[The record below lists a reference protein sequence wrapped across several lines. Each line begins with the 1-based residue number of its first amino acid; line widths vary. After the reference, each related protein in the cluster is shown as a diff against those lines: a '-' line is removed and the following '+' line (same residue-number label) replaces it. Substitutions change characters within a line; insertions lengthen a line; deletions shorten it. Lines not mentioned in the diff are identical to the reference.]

1 MKKTGIDYFPGFQ
14 EAIRKIILTMKLM
27 TFFLIVGTLVSS
39 ATTYSQVTKLDLSA
53 EEKTVEQILNSI
65 ENSSEFI
72 FIYDVSLIRSLEK
85 KNLDLKSKK
94 IDEILDVLFSGS
106 NVGYLIDDR
115 QVFLYRNDITP
126 VGIPLPSE
134 RTDIN
139 QSPDVI
145 QQQVR
150 GLVSDSKGNPMAG
163 VAVSLKGT
171 TTGTFTDA
179 SGTFNISLAAGAR
192 TLVFSYIGMKAQ
204 EIEVADGVSVINVV
218 MDEELFGIDEVVV
231 TALGIARETRS
242 LPYNVQKLDA
252 SVVNGTNDISFIN
265 SLAGKVAGVT
275 INSSST
281 GIGGSSR
288 VVMRGTK
295 SLSSN
300 NNSLYVID
308 GIPLPALQTSQPGGI
323 FIGMGQTGDGISS
336 FNPDDIESIS
346 ILSGPAAAAL
356 YGSEAANGVVMI
368 TTRKGAEEGFTL
380 DFSNSTTFYS
390 PFVMP
395 EFQNTYGVTA
405 PGSYYSWGDKLQ
417 TPGTYDPRDFFQTGF
432 NINNSLSFSNG
443 TERNSFYFSVGSVD
457 ASGIIENNDLDK
469 YNVSFRN
476 STRFLDDRL
485 TFDVSALYMNV
496 REQNMLAQGQYFN
509 PLIPVYLF
517 PPGDDIR
524 KYQVYERYNPTRDFK
539 TQYWPFGDMGFQM
552 QNPFWIADR
561 DFFINHKKRYLMS
574 ASLRYDIND
583 WLNVTGRARLDNEA
597 GVNETKYFA
606 STSTLFAGEAGT
618 YYKANLDTRQ
628 MYADVM
634 LNLNKS
640 LGDYS
645 ISATAG
651 ASIKDVIHEY
661 STYGGDLQSIPNLF
675 AFKNINPLKTRTDQ
689 SGYHDQFQ
697 ALFATAQLGYKNMVF
712 LDVTGRNDWS
722 TALANTQTKSIFYP
736 SVGLS
741 GVLTD
746 IFDIRSEFLSFLKA
760 RVSYSEVGNA
770 PLRFISTTTYP
781 VVDGYPQLTSYLPAT
796 NLEPERTKSYEAGL
810 NFIFWDRKLSLDM
823 TFYKSSTFNQL
834 FNPSLSSSSGY
845 SSFYVNAGKIDN
857 RGIEAALTLNQKL
870 GPVNWSSGLV
880 FSMNRNEI
888 KELLHNY
895 YNSVTGEVVSLD
907 SINIGGTTGA
917 RVILREG
924 GTMGDIY
931 VNTLKTDEH
940 GYIVVGLATQA
951 VISDPN
957 RFINAGTTNPRY
969 LVGFSNTFSWKG
981 VSLNF
986 LVNARVGGIGV
997 SVTQAI
1003 MDAFGVSEASATA
1016 RDNGGALVNGYR
1028 IPAQAYY
1035 QTIGGGT
1042 SGIGGMYV
1050 YSATNVRL
1058 AEMSIGYDLPVKY
1071 KWIKGIN
1078 MSLIGRNLIMFYN
1091 KAPYDPEL
1099 TASSG
1104 TYYQGIDYFMQP
1116 SLRSVGYAVK
1126 FSF

>member
-1 MKKTGIDYFPGFQ
+1 MKKTGIDFFPGFQ
-14 EAIRKIILTMKLM
+14 ETIRKTILIMKMM
-27 TFFLIVGTLVSS
+27 TFFLIIGTLVSTAS
-39 ATTYSQVTKLDLSA
+39 TYSQKTKLDVSA
-53 EEKTVEQILNSI
+53 NDETVEEILHKI
-65 ENSSEFI
+65 EKSSEFI
-72 FIYDVSLIRSLEK
+72 FIYDANLIRSLGNKTMKVE
-85 KNLDLKSKK
+85 SKK
-94 IDEILDVLFSGS
+94 INEILDALFEYS
-106 NVGYLIDDR
+106 NVGYMIDDR
-115 QVFLYRNDITP
+115 QIFLYQNTIIP
-126 VGIPLPSE
+126 SNIPLLSYT
-134 RTDIN
+134 TDIK
-139 QSPDVI
+139 QSQI
-145 QQQVR
+145 GLQRQIR

-163 VAVSLKGT
+163 VTVSLKGT
-171 TTGTFTDA
+171 ETGTFTGSD
-179 SGTFNISLAAGAR
+179 GTYTINILPGSA
-192 TLVFSYIGMKAQ
+192 TLVFTYIGMKSQ
-204 EIEVADGVSVINVV
+204 EVEVTEGKTTVNVV
-218 MDEELFGIDEVVV
+218 MDEELFGINEVVV
-231 TALGIARETRS
+231 TALGIAKEARALT
-242 LPYNVQKLDA
+242 YNVQKLDA
-252 SVVNGTNDISFIN
+252 SVVNTTNDVSFIN
-265 SLAGKVAGVT
+265 NLAGKVAGVT
-275 INSSST
+275 VNSSSA

-295 SLSSN
+295 SISSN

-308 GIPLPALQTSQPGGI
+308 GIPLPSLHTSQPGGI

-336 FNPDDIESIS
+336 FNPGDIESIS

-356 YGSEAANGVVMI
+356 YGSEAANGVVMLN
-368 TTRKGAEEGFTL
+368 TKKGTQEGFTL

-395 EFQNTYGVTA
+395 CFQNTYGLTS

-417 TPGTYDPRDFFQTGF
+417 TPGTYDPSDFFQTGF
-432 NINNSLSFSNG
+432 NVNNSVSFSNG
-443 TERNSFYFSVGSVD
+443 TERNSMYFSVGSVN
-457 ASGIIENNDLDK
+457 ASGIIENNDLEK
-469 YNVSFRN
+469 YNISFRN
-476 STRFLDDRL
+476 STRFLNDKM

-517 PPGDDIR
+517 PPGEDIR

-539 TQYWPFGDMGFQM
+539 TQYWPYGDMGFQM
-552 QNPFWIADR
+552 QNPFWITDR
-561 DFFINHKKRYLMS
+561 NFFINYKKRYLMS
-574 ASLRYDIND
+574 ASLRYDINN
-583 WLNVTGRARLDNEA
+583 WLNLTGRARLDNEN
-597 GVNETKYFA
+597 GLTETKYSA

-628 MYADVM
+628 LYGDFM
-634 LNLNKS
+634 LNMNKNFNDFS
-640 LGDYS
+640 V
-645 ISATAG
+645 SAIAG
-651 ASIKDVIHEY
+651 ASIKDVVYEY
-661 STYGGDLQSIPNLF
+661 STYGGDLMSIPNLF
-675 AFKNINPLKTRTDQ
+675 VFKNINPLKTRTDQ

-697 ALFATAQLGYKNMVF
+697 ALFATAQVGYRNIAF
-712 LDVTGRNDWS
+712 LDITGRNDWS
-722 TALANTQTKSIFYP
+722 TALANTSTRSIFYP

-741 GVLTD
+741 GIITD
-746 IFDIRSEFLSFLKA
+746 IFDIKSDVLSFLKA

-770 PLRFISTTTYP
+770 PLRYISTTTYP

-810 NFIFWDRKLSLDM
+810 NVILWDRKLSLDM

-845 SSFYVNAGKIDN
+845 SSFYVNAGRIDN
-857 RGIEAALTLNQKL
+857 KGVEATLTLNQKL
-870 GPVNWSSGLV
+870 GPVQLNSNLI

-888 KELLHNY
+888 KELLHDY
-895 YNSVTGEVVSLD
+895 YNAVTGETVSID
-907 SINIGGTTGA
+907 SINMGGTSGA
-917 RVILREG
+917 RVILKEG

-951 VISDPN
+951 VVSDPN
-957 RFINAGTTNPRY
+957 RFIRAGSTSPRY
-969 LVGFSNTFSWKG
+969 LLGFSNTFSYKG
-981 VSLNF
+981 VNLNF
-986 LVNARVGGIGV
+986 LVNARIGGIGV

-1003 MDAFGVSEASATA
+1003 MDAFGVSEASAIA

-1028 IPAQAYY
+1028 IPAQTYY

-1042 SGIGGMYV
+1042 SGIGCMYV

-1058 AEMSIGYDLPVKY
+1058 AEMSLGYDLPLKY
-1071 KWIKGIN
+1071 KWIKGVT

-1116 SLRSVGYAVK
+1116 SLRSVGYSVK
-1126 FSF
+1126 ISF